1 MRRRRNRISGGGE
14 LLLRE
19 LVESVPVGSTPIL
32 RPVALRSVE
41 LQRRQ
46 ALAGYA
52 LRSRVDT
59 VLFHAEWLLGLMLVV
74 IAGTFAARGPID
86 NWLHPAPEPML
97 CPEAHRP
104 VVQSPPAPTPIPSR
118 RGMAEPAM
126 ASWEIQRPRD
136 GARGR
141 HPELGRALPSS
152 REPVTAKVE
161 LANVEPARRSE
172 RTRLVPD
179 AGILPEPRP
188 TRTPLKPDGSLLP
201 EPRPALAALVPD
213 AGLLPE
219 PEPALAALEP
229 APAPPLDLSPI
240 YLEAPAA
247 RLKANVVEVFLREGA
262 WQVADFAAGY
272 HHGTGLP
279 GEGNLVMAG
288 HKGIRGAVFANLEA
302 LRTGDEVF
310 VDTVDQR
317 FRYRVR
323 ETRRVWPS
331 EVEVMYPTSTP
342 TLTLLTC
349 TNWDLQRFVVTA
361 DLVDSAP
368 RVAGT
373 GS

>member
-1 MRRRRNRISGGGE
+1 MRRRRNKIPGGGE
-14 LLLRE
+14 QLLRE

-52 LRSRVDT
+52 FQSRLDR
-59 VLFHAEWLLGLMLVV
+59 VLFHAEWLLGLVLVV

-86 NWLHPAPEPML
+86 NWLHPAPEPMPRL
-97 CPEAHRP
+97 EAHRP
-104 VVQSPPAPTPIPSR
+104 VVQIPPAPTPMPSH
-118 RGMAEPAM
+118 RGMAEPVA
-126 ASWEIQRPRD
+126 ASWEIRRPRD
-136 GARGR
+136 EARGR

-161 LANVEPARRSE
+161 LANVDPARRSE

-179 AGILPEPRP
+179 AGILPDPRP
-188 TRTPLKPDGSLLP
+188 TLTTLEPDADVLP
-201 EPRPALAALVPD
+201 ERRSTLATLVPD
-213 AGLLPE
+213 AGILPD
-219 PEPALAALEP
+219 PGPTLAALEP
-229 APAPPLDLSPI
+229 TPAPPLDLSPL

-262 WQVADFAAGY
+262 WEVADFAAGY

-310 VDTVDQR
+310 VDTADRR

-323 ETRRVWPS
+323 QTRRVWPS

-361 DLVDSAP
+361 DFVDSVP

-373 GS
+373 GG

>member
-1 MRRRRNRISGGGE
+1 MRRRRNKIPGGGE
-14 LLLRE
+14 QLLRE

-32 RPVALRSVE
+32 RPVTLRSVE

-52 LRSRVDT
+52 FQSRLDT
-59 VLFHAEWLLGLMLVV
+59 VLFHAEWLLGLVLVV

-86 NWLHPAPEPML
+86 NWLHPAPEPMPR
-97 CPEAHRP
+97 PEAHRP
-104 VVQSPPAPTPIPSR
+104 VVQIPPAPTPMPSR
-118 RGMAEPAM
+118 RGMAEPAV
-126 ASWEIQRPRD
+126 ASWEIRRPRD
-136 GARGR
+136 RAPKR

-161 LANVEPARRSE
+161 LANVKPARRSE

-179 AGILPEPRP
+179 AGLLPEPRP
-188 TRTPLKPDGSLLP
+188 TLATLEPDDALP
-201 EPRPALAALVPD
+201 EPRPKLAALVPD
-213 AGLLPE
+213 AGILPD
-219 PEPALAALEP
+219 PGPTLAALEV
-229 APAPPLDLSPI
+229 APALSLDLSPL

-262 WQVADFAAGY
+262 WEVADFAAGY

-310 VDTVDQR
+310 VDTADRR

-323 ETRRVWPS
+323 QTRRVWPS

-361 DLVDSAP
+361 DLVDSVP

-373 GS
+373 GG